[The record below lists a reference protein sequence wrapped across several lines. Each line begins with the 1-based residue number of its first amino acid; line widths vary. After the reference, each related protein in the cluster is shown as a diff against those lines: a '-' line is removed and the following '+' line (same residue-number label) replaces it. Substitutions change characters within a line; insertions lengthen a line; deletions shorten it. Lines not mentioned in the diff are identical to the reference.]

1 MKFFSDRIYGRSPR
15 GLAVGFLCAG
25 ALFVLAVDVAVV
37 TVTGDAAAWSPAR
50 LVSGWALVGVSSLFF
65 HGALRYHRRRA
76 ESARRELET
85 SNQQLQVLSR
95 VFRHNIRNDLN
106 VIRGYADLLS
116 RRVDDERSRECL
128 ETIRE
133 TTDDVVEISEKLR
146 VIEEASPGPPEGRID
161 LVETARD
168 AAGDVDG
175 PDVTITVE
183 SPSEAW
189 IRADRSVEY
198 PVREVFENAVTHNDG
213 STRRVDARIEV
224 DGGTTCLE
232 VTDNGPGIPL
242 DERAVL
248 RAERE
253 TPLSHA
259 SSIGLWLV
267 KWMCETQGGTVG
279 FETTDDGT
287 TVRLRFESAD
297 PRVETAEGRA
307 ETAEGRAKA
316 AEGQPG
322 DGTDGGAGD
331 GSAAEGESVS
341 RAR

>member
-15 GLAVGFLCAG
+15 AFAIGFLCAG
-25 ALFVLAVDVAVV
+25 ALFVLAVDVAVTAAV
-37 TVTGDAAAWSPAR
+37 GDPTAWTPVR
-50 LVSGWALVGVSSLFF
+50 LVSGWAVVGVSSVFLR
-65 HGALRYHRRRA
+65 GALTYHRRRA

-116 RRVDDERSRECL
+116 ERVDDDRSREYL

-146 VIEEASPGPPEGRID
+146 VIEETSAERPEGRID
-161 LVETARD
+161 LAEAARE
-168 AAGDVDG
+168 AAAEVDG
-175 PDVTITVE
+175 PDVTVTME
-183 SPSEAW
+183 TPEEAW

-198 PVREVFENAVTHNDG
+198 PIREVFENAVTHNDG
-213 STRRVDARIEV
+213 AGRRVDARIAEH
-224 DGGTTCLE
+224 GTTTRLE
-232 VTDNGPGIPL
+232 VTDNGPGIPE
-242 DERAVL
+242 DEQAVL

-267 KWMCETQGGTVG
+267 KWMCETQGGAVG

-287 TVRLRFESAD
+287 TVRLQFESAAPD
-297 PRVETAEGRA
+297 ASPTGQRTDAGGYRDDADRYQDDAGERENG
-307 ETAEGRAKA
+307 A
-316 AEGQPG
+316 AE
-322 DGTDGGAGD
+322 DRA
-331 GSAAEGESVS
+331 S